1 MVFAGGV
8 NVPSQ
13 GWVIFG
19 GEGRNISSAQKYA
32 SHRWQLGPE
41 LFDPKNDSL
50 QCIVQVK
57 EGRHD
62 LVLSHFI

>member
-1 MVFAGGV
+1 MESLISSVVFAGGV

-19 GEGRNISSAQKYA
+19 GEGRNVSFAQKLA
-32 SHRWQLGPE
+32 NVAATWQPGPE

-50 QCIVQVK
+50 QCIVQVI
-57 EGRHD
+57 
-62 LVLSHFI
+62 LFI